1 MKNKTVILIIAIA
14 SILSGC
20 GSVKPTTINRN
31 PSDDLKNYT
40 YFFVNPTGSK
50 NSSTGIVTNNGYG
63 VFGATTTTS
72 TDPIDIISGYLMKLG
87 YVRIAE
93 IDEKIS
99 DKTLVISYGETG
111 KRELNLGYATEVT
124 MQFTSAK
131 SHALVCTVTGEG
143 QGDTEADNVRI
154 AITRCLD
161 TVFGAAEKKE
171 QPIPR
176 GRQF

>member
-1 MKNKTVILIIAIA
+1 MRSKTIILILAIA
-14 SILSGC
+14 SIISGC

-31 PSDDLKNYT
+31 PGDDLKNYT

-50 NSSTGIVTNNGYG
+50 NSSIGIVTGSGYG

-124 MQFTSAK
+124 MQFTSSE

-161 TVFGAAEKKE
+161 TVFGITQEKA
-171 QPIPR
+171 PTN